1 MRREDLEAE
10 EPRKQPMQH
19 PPPRHP
25 SSSPHHTPLRSLT
38 NIGKIIRL
46 SSLDQKRSDMGD
58 SLGSTLLKDAL
69 KTPNDFKL
77 QPGKITRVQSSK
89 PEVGTLGTT
98 GGSLKS
104 PT

>member
-1 MRREDLEAE
+1 
-10 EPRKQPMQH
+10 
-19 PPPRHP
+19 
-25 SSSPHHTPLRSLT
+25 
-38 NIGKIIRL
+38 
-46 SSLDQKRSDMGD
+46 MGD